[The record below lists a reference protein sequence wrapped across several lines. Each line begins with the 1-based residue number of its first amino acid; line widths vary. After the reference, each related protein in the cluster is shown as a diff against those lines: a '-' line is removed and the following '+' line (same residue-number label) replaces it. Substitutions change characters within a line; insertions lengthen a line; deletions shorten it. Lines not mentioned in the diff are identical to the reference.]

1 MVIGI
6 QIYGYR
12 YTFFLDVPFLQ
23 KTDILIREQ
32 LGRRQM
38 DEQEKS
44 APNTVVVQSN
54 RFLDSPK
61 NLTLN
66 EYKLFMFVVSK
77 INPDGNEIEKIR
89 VTADEFANVLGAEK
103 KNNIYKEL
111 KVASDRLL
119 NRIIT
124 VHYPEKQ
131 LFTKTH
137 LIASI
142 NYWYG
147 KGYVDIAIS
156 PDMKP
161 HLLKLK
167 ENFTQYKLSNIARL
181 SSIYAIRIY
190 ELLKK
195 QEVLG
200 QRTFFL
206 EDLRNKLGLS
216 PETLQTFKNFRV
228 RVLKTAQEEI
238 NEKTDI
244 EISYT
249 YQKTGRKVTAIIFSI
264 QSKNAYREQNKQLYL
279 DHKNDEDKNN
289 LINEIVKLGYTEQQ
303 ARELIS
309 KDESKHIQ
317 EAVLAVK
324 EQMEKGNAQNPKAM
338 LQAAIKGKWTDQETS
353 NSGKKTK
360 KTAGNAV
367 HQPTPKRRHSSGLSK
382 LFSVFLGRK

>member
-1 MVIGI
+1 MFLFYKKL
-6 QIYGYR
+6 IY
-12 YTFFLDVPFLQ
+12 LL
-23 KTDILIREQ
+23 REQ

-38 DEQEKS
+38 DKQEKS

-111 KVASDRLL
+111 KMASDRLL

-124 VHYPEKQ
+124 VHYPEKE

-206 EDLRNKLGLS
+206 EDLRNKLGLP

-279 DHKNDEDKNN
+279 DHKNDEDKDN
-289 LINEIVKLGYTEQQ
+289 LINEIVELGCTEQQ

-367 HQPTPKRRHSSGLSK
+367 HQPTPKRRHRSGLSK

>member
-12 YTFFLDVPFLQ
+12 YTIFLDVPFLQ

>member
-1 MVIGI
+1 MFLFYKKL
-6 QIYGYR
+6 IY
-12 YTFFLDVPFLQ
+12 LL
-23 KTDILIREQ
+23 REQ

-353 NSGKKTK
+353 NSGKKTR
-360 KTAGNAV
+360 KTARNTV
-367 HQPTPKRRHSSGLSK
+367 HQSTPKRRRRSGLSK
-382 LFSVFLGRK
+382 LFSVFLGRN

>member
-1 MVIGI
+1 MFLFYKKL
-6 QIYGYR
+6 IY
-12 YTFFLDVPFLQ
+12 LL
-23 KTDILIREQ
+23 REQ

-309 KDESKHIQ
+309 NDESKHIQ

-324 EQMEKGNAQNPKAM
+324 EQIEKGNAQNPKAM

-353 NSGKKTK
+353 NSGKKNK

-367 HQPTPKRRHSSGLSK
+367 HQPTPKRRHRSGLSK

>member
-1 MVIGI
+1 
-6 QIYGYR
+6 
-12 YTFFLDVPFLQ
+12 
-23 KTDILIREQ
+23 
-32 LGRRQM
+32 M

-124 VHYPEKQ
+124 VHYPEKE

-244 EISYT
+244 KISYT

-279 DHKNDEDKNN
+279 DHKNDEDKDN
-289 LINEIVKLGYTEQQ
+289 LINEIVELGYTEQQ

-317 EAVLAVK
+317 EAVLTVK

-367 HQPTPKRRHSSGLSK
+367 HQPTPKRRHRSGLSK